1 MGEKL
6 SFDQI
11 FERCMG
17 HEGGYVNNPKDPGG
31 ETNWGVTITTAR
43 ANGYIGAMRSMTRNQ
58 AKEIYRKAFWERA
71 KCAQYHSAIGFQVF
85 DACINHGIGNGI
97 RMLQRAVGVV
107 DDGVVGQVTLGAIN
121 LKSIDDTLVLFN
133 AERLEF
139 YTKLKTFD
147 TFGRG
152 WSRRVVSNLRYAAG
166 DTP

>member
-11 FERCMG
+11 FDRCMG
-17 HEGGYVNNPKDPGG
+17 HEGGYVNHPKDLGG
-31 ETNWGVTITTAR
+31 ETNWGVTIGTAR
-43 ANGYIGAMRSMTRNQ
+43 ANGYIGAMRSMTRLQ

-71 KCAQYHSAIGFQVF
+71 KCAQYHSAIGFQLF
-85 DACINHGIGNGI
+85 DAAINHGIGNAI
-97 RMLQRAVGVV
+97 RMLQRAVGVA
-107 DDGVVGQVTLGAIN
+107 DDGGVGKITLGAIN
-121 LKSIDDTLVLFN
+121 EKTLDDVLVLFN

-139 YTKLKTFD
+139 YSKLKTFD

>member
-1 MGEKL
+1 MPIT
-6 SFDQI
+6 FDNV
-11 FERCMG
+11 FERTIG

-31 ETNWGVTITTAR
+31 ETNWGVTKRTAV
-43 ANGYIGAMRSMTRNQ
+43 ANGYTGSMKAMTREQ

-71 KCAQYHSAIGFQVF
+71 KCGEFIGAVSFQVF
-85 DACINHGIGNGI
+85 DAAVNHGIGNAL

-107 DDGVVGQVTLGAIN
+107 DDGVIGAKTLAAIN
-121 LKSIDDTLVLFN
+121 KMSLDDVLILFL

-139 YTKLKTFD
+139 YTQLSTFT

-152 WSRRVVSNLRYAAG
+152 WARRVVGNFRYAAG